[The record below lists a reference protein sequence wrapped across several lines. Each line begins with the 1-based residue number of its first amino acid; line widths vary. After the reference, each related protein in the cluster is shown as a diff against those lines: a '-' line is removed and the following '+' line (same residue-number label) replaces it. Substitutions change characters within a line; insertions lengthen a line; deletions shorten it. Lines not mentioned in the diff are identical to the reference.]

1 MTLRVFLGNSP
12 WRKPGFYGVR
22 AGSRWPHFESNQSEY
37 MPFPF
42 FMAYA
47 SALLQREGFDVRI
60 VDGIADRMDEQTF
73 LSDIE
78 SHCPDILVFEVSTIS
93 IKTDLALAKEARNRI
108 PKESLIIFCG
118 LHTEMNRSD
127 FLENQ
132 PQVDVVMIGEYE
144 FTLLDVANAIKSKTD
159 LAAVHGILFRSVDGQ
174 IVQSPP
180 RAIVSDLDTFPWP
193 DRDNLPMTKYCDT
206 PGNIP
211 RPSVQMWAS
220 RGCPF
225 QCVFCAWPQIM
236 YGGHLYR
243 VRDPI
248 DVVDEMEYLV
258 RKRNFASVYFDDDTF
273 NIGKKRILT
282 LCNEIKKRDLDVKWA
297 IMARADTMD
306 EEMLNALKDAG
317 MSALKYG
324 VESADQSLVDRCG
337 KGLDLE
343 KLRIIVKLT
352 KKLGI
357 FIHLTFTF
365 GLPGE
370 NWETIRKTINL
381 ATELDPDSLQFSII
395 TPFPGSRL
403 YKELDQRGHLISH
416 NWEEYDGYNTAVIR
430 TDELTKNDLE
440 KALKMAHMAWEKH
453 RFKKALRQ
461 EPWQALKRAL
471 KAPRNALNRFGRVV
485 FKNS

>member
-1 MTLRVFLGNSP
+1 MTLRVFLGNAP
-12 WRKPGFYGVR
+12 WKKPGFYGVR
-22 AGSRWPHFESNQSEY
+22 AGSRWPHFESDQSEY

-47 SALLQREGFDVRI
+47 SALLRREGFDVRI
-60 VDGIADRMDEQTF
+60 VDAIAEGMDDHSF
-73 LSDIE
+73 LSNIE
-78 SHCPDILVFEVSTIS
+78 NYCPDILVFEVSTIS
-93 IKTDLALAKEARNRI
+93 IKTDLALAKKAREII
-108 PKESLIIFCG
+108 PKETLIIFCG
-118 LHTEMNRSD
+118 LHTEMNRPD

-132 PQVDVVMIGEYE
+132 SQIDLVLIGEYE
-144 FTLLDVANAIKSKTD
+144 FTLLEVANTIKTGAD
-159 LAAVHGILFRSVDGQ
+159 LSVVRGILFRSADGN
-174 IVQSPP
+174 IFQSPP
-180 RAIVSDLDTFPWP
+180 RDVVSDLDSFPWP
-193 DRDNLPMTKYCDT
+193 DRDNLPMDKYCDT
-206 PGNIP
+206 PGQIP
-211 RPSVQMWAS
+211 KPSVQMWAS

-225 QCVFCAWPQIM
+225 QCIFCAWPQIM

-243 VRDPI
+243 VRNPV

-258 RKRNFASVYFDDDTF
+258 RERQFASVYFDDDTF

-282 LCNEIKKRDLDVKWA
+282 LCDEISKRKLNVKWA

-306 EEMLNALKDAG
+306 EEMLIALKNAG

-343 KLRIIVKLT
+343 KLRTTVEIT

-370 NWETIRKTINL
+370 NWTTIRKTIDL

-395 TPFPGSRL
+395 TPFPGSLL

-430 TDELTKNDLE
+430 TDDLSKDDLE
-440 KALKMAHMAWEKH
+440 KALRMAHLAWEKH
-453 RFKKALRQ
+453 RFRKALRQ
-461 EPWQALKRAL
+461 KPWLAIKRAL
-471 KAPRNALNRFGRVV
+471 KNPRHALNRFGRVI
-485 FKNS
+485 FR